1 MVTESLM
8 RAIFTRRIVAGDRL
22 IVMKL
27 AKQLGVSASPVREAL
42 VELAAVGL
50 VDLLP
55 NRGAVCLPFGVR
67 QLREVFHVRRLLEAE
82 ATRLACGCVAHP
94 ELEDLRRQSQALLDA
109 KRSASGWTERAI
121 QVDLALHDLLLSCC
135 GNGRLRHEVE
145 RYGAV
150 VQCIRRVAGN
160 RRDVQAL
167 AIEDHLRLIDA
178 LLDGRPEAAADRM
191 AEHISATAER
201 LVPVLFPDAEGGQG

>member
-8 RAIFTRRIVAGDRL
+8 RAIFTRTIAAGDRL

-27 AKQLGVSASPVREAL
+27 ARQLGVSASPVREAL

-67 QLREVFHVRRLLEAE
+67 ELREVFHVRRLLEAE
-82 ATRLACGCVAHP
+82 ATRLAYCCIPHP
-94 ELEDLRRQSQALLDA
+94 ELEDLRRQSQNLLDS
-109 KRSASGWTERAI
+109 KQSTSAWTERAMK
-121 QVDLALHDLLLSCC
+121 VDMALHDLVLSCC
-135 GNGRLRHEVE
+135 SHGRLRLEVE
-145 RYGAV
+145 RYKEMM
-150 VQCIRRVAGN
+150 QSIRRVAGN
-160 RRDVQAL
+160 RRDIQAR
-167 AIEDHLRLIDA
+167 AIEDHMTLIDA
-178 LLDGRPEAAADRM
+178 LLNGQPETAAGRM

-201 LVPVLFPDAEGGQG
+201 LVPLLFPDAGGEKT